1 MALRL
6 LFLAAGQAVL
16 GKEDIEPSCAAAGA
30 SYVDPSVPQE
40 NGGTPEDATACQ
52 ELCGKTPGCAVFTF
66 YSDSKGCWLMTTQ
79 AHVRSPA
86 LPSDHFAVSGPKEC
100 PEKKE
105 TTTTTTP
112 TTSQEAKTAATDLD
126 MNDEGLVTVAPGIEI
141 SPTGI
146 RPVGLGASPDEAQL
160 GRSPDEV
167 TAFGYTVAINGTAW
181 GLPEKVFGVREV
193 AGYSWVWWA
202 LGAIV
207 LLLAACICSWCCRC
221 CSSSKRPRKSRAVR
235 AEATVGAPEALSREP
250 TEAQEQVP
258 LVVKDAGLTQPR
270 LSIPQL
276 PMPQLQ
282 MPQLVPVPA
291 SQANARSF
299 ELAALSPGGHWS
311 PGQGQFVR
319 MPMSPS
325 RYP

>member
-1 MALRL
+1 MSRGRFPMALRL

-40 NGGTPEDATACQ
+40 NGGTPEDAAACQ

-79 AHVRSPA
+79 AHAQIA
-86 LPSDHFAVSGPKEC
+86 LQKE
-100 PEKKE
+100 K
-105 TTTTTTP
+105 TTTTTT
-112 TTSQEAKTAATDLD
+112 TTTTEKALD
-126 MNDEGLVTVAPGIEI
+126 MNEEGLVTVAPGIEI

-146 RPVGLGASPDEAQL
+146 RPVGLGASPDEATL

-207 LLLAACICSWCCRC
+207 LVLAACICSWCCSC
-221 CSSSKRPRKSRAVR
+221 CSSSKRPRKSRAIR
-235 AEATVGAPEALSREP
+235 AEANVAW
-250 TEAQEQVP
+250 QK
-258 LVVKDAGLTQPR
+258 LV
-270 LSIPQL
+270 
-276 PMPQLQ
+276 
-282 MPQLVPVPA
+282 
-291 SQANARSF
+291 
-299 ELAALSPGGHWS
+299 
-311 PGQGQFVR
+311 
-319 MPMSPS
+319 
-325 RYP
+325 